1 MLNTGRNVWRYQ
13 RDNQK
18 YEQFWLPSIED
29 TKGTIRSMNSF
40 DYPVYSNSV
49 VTIRSMNSF
58 DYPVYSNSVVRSY
71 WYITR
76 HNVMMQSSH
85 IMLWCNPI
93 LPVTIILY
101 QSSNVRPK
109 CWCLVCKRAFVT
121 NYVDWPTSSLNVKW
135 TEHFGFQWIT
145 NDTHSKCA
153 GLGAA
158 KYCILRPRNLTFSEH
173 EALVYILS

>member
-1 MLNTGRNVWRYQ
+1 LTTQYIPTLSWQLEVWTVLTTQYIPTLSWQSEVWTVLTTQYIPTLSLGR
-13 RDNQK
+13 
-18 YEQFWLPSIED
+18 
-29 TKGTIRSMNSF
+29 
-40 DYPVYSNSV
+40 
-49 VTIRSMNSF
+49 TIRSMNSF